1 METANRNEIAKA
13 ARRHVRC
20 CPLLTRTAGG
30 VRSACEHEADSNRYR
45 MMSIADTSASLNSA
59 PTVLLV
65 EDEEA
70 LQEIVYDALEEG
82 AFDLTTVSFGR
93 KPWR

>member
-1 METANRNEIAKA
+1 
-13 ARRHVRC
+13 
-20 CPLLTRTAGG
+20 
-30 VRSACEHEADSNRYR
+30 